1 MHWNGDRRR
10 SGCFVLLLLI
20 AAGCFGQTQFKSGSL
35 TINTKYENL
44 NYRIEVADSA
54 RLKSIGL
61 MYRST
66 LPENQG
72 MLLLNE
78 RPQRLNIWMKN
89 TFIPLDIIYI
99 DRHGYI
105 VKIVENTQPESTTV
119 MPSDGR
125 VKAVL
130 ELNAGQV
137 QKQDI
142 AVGDRVTYQVH

>member
-66 LPENQG
+66 LPRKSGNVVA
-72 MLLLNE
+72 E
-78 RPQRLNIWMKN
+78 RE
-89 TFIPLDIIYI
+89 TAAVEYLDEEYL
-99 DRHGYI
+99 Y
-105 VKIVENTQPESTTV
+105 P
-119 MPSDGR
+119 
-125 VKAVL
+125 A
-130 ELNAGQV
+130 
-137 QKQDI
+137 
-142 AVGDRVTYQVH
+142 